1 MTPTMSINHPNTI
14 DPILDAYRAGHQTL
28 LVSGRSLFDLHINE
42 RGDLR
47 PLRNT
52 LIRRVRE
59 EFGMGTLL
67 FNLAL
72 GPRWIWEGLDANQR
86 REFEAKL
93 DAARIPLQQEVKNT
107 VRGRAPHERA
117 FDLLTAI
124 QQTIE
129 RGSEMPPIMVLFEFG
144 EDLVP
149 DSDRGAMNDWI
160 MQMNELLAL
169 MGSDYLRRRHPFLM
183 ILTGTPERMDRRA
196 VNSLQPVN
204 LPQPEREEKLGFIR
218 AIRAMPHL
226 AGASFEAGLDDG
238 AVANLTARTPNQSLE
253 EAFLE
258 SSRTGRPITHI
269 RIVER
274 KRADVV
280 SLSEGTLNL
289 LDVERVRGIKLVGRT
304 VERVLALLQAWAAG
318 LKAGDPHTP
327 MNILL
332 AGAPSSAKTDLALL
346 TALLSQTPAYS
357 LISPKGSL
365 VGQTELRVRLQF
377 RIFKD
382 LSPAFGVIDEITES
396 FQMERGSMNLD
407 SGASAAVTA
416 EMLNALSDSS
426 RAGRTL
432 LIATT
437 NCPWRVGSAMASR
450 FMYVPVLSAVEED
463 YPEILCAIIS
473 NLLPEVEW
481 NPASPAVR
489 SAAELFFRKGAS
501 PRVIRTIVS
510 SKIATGGGRK
520 PESLL
525 QQAAADCA
533 PQHPRDRAGA
543 EYADLY
549 AISVCSDF
557 AMLPWYGRITDYPI
571 PRYLQGIVSDQVS
584 AEEGHIDQD
593 RLTRRLEELNPHV
606 NV

>member
-1 MTPTMSINHPNTI
+1 MPTNQLTTI

-47 PLRNT
+47 PLRHT

-72 GPRWIWEGLDANQR
+72 GPRWIWDGFDVNQR
-86 REFEAKL
+86 REFESKL
-93 DAARIPLQQEVKNT
+93 DAAQIPLQQEVKNNI
-107 VRGRAPHERA
+107 RGRAPHERA
-117 FDLLTAI
+117 FDLLIAI

-129 RGSEMPPIMVLFEFG
+129 SGSNIPPIMVLFEFG

-149 DSDRGAMNDWI
+149 DSERGAMNDWI

-183 ILTGTPERMDRRA
+183 IVTGTPERMDRRA
-196 VNSLQPVN
+196 VNSLQSIT
-204 LPQPEREEKLGFIR
+204 LPQPQREEKLGFIQ
-218 AIRAMPHL
+218 ALRAMPHL
-226 AGASFEAGLDDG
+226 SGATFEAGLDDG

-258 SSRTGRPITHI
+258 SSRTKRPITHI

-280 SLSEGTLNL
+280 SLSEGTLSL

-304 VERVLALLQAWAAG
+304 IERVLALLQAWAAG

-327 MNILL
+327 MNVLL

-377 RIFKD
+377 RIFKE

-473 NLLPEVEW
+473 NLLPEVDW
-481 NPASPAVR
+481 DPSSPLVR
-489 SAAELFFRKGAS
+489 SAADLFFRKGAS

-510 SKIATGGGRK
+510 SKIATGGGRQT
-520 PESLL
+520 ESLL
-525 QQAAADCA
+525 QQAAVDCA

-557 AMLPWYGRITDYPI
+557 AMLPWYGRITEYPI
-571 PRYLQGIVSDQVS
+571 PRYLQDIVSDQIS
-584 AEEGHIDQD
+584 ADEGHIDQD
-593 RLTRRLEELNPHV
+593 RLTRRLEELKPHV

>member
-1 MTPTMSINHPNTI
+1 
-14 DPILDAYRAGHQTL
+14 
-28 LVSGRSLFDLHINE
+28 
-42 RGDLR
+42 
-47 PLRNT
+47 
-52 LIRRVRE
+52 
-59 EFGMGTLL
+59 
-67 FNLAL
+67 
-72 GPRWIWEGLDANQR
+72 
-86 REFEAKL
+86 
-93 DAARIPLQQEVKNT
+93 
-107 VRGRAPHERA
+107 
-117 FDLLTAI
+117 
-124 QQTIE
+124 
-129 RGSEMPPIMVLFEFG
+129 
-144 EDLVP
+144 
-149 DSDRGAMNDWI
+149 MN
-160 MQMNELLAL
+160 
-169 MGSDYLRRRHPFLM
+169 
-183 ILTGTPERMDRRA
+183 
-196 VNSLQPVN
+196 V
-204 LPQPEREEKLGFIR
+204 
-218 AIRAMPHL
+218 
-226 AGASFEAGLDDG
+226 
-238 AVANLTARTPNQSLE
+238 
-253 EAFLE
+253 
-258 SSRTGRPITHI
+258 
-269 RIVER
+269 
-274 KRADVV
+274 
-280 SLSEGTLNL
+280 
-289 LDVERVRGIKLVGRT
+289 
-304 VERVLALLQAWAAG
+304 
-318 LKAGDPHTP
+318 
-327 MNILL
+327 LL

-377 RIFKD
+377 RIFKE

-473 NLLPEVEW
+473 NLLPEADW
-481 NPASPAVR
+481 DPTSSAVR
-489 SAAELFFRKGAS
+489 TAAELFFRKGAS

-510 SKIATGGGRK
+510 SKIATGGGRQ

-557 AMLPWYGRITDYPI
+557 AMLPWYGRIADYPI

-593 RLTRRLEELNPHV
+593 RLTRRLEELKPHV